1 MADVRHRPCAAFQS
15 GRRIAAGP
23 LADVA
28 LAVKRHPYDAE
39 SIIVLDDA
47 TGRVVDLDLR
57 GAEADVL
64 AALPAL
70 AAAFPDAAE
79 DEPEPAAPGPRGRG
93 RPKLG
98 VVPREVTLLPRH
110 WAWLSAQP
118 GGASV
123 ALRKLVERAR
133 RESADADLARSRREA
148 AYRAMA
154 ALAGDHPG
162 FEAASRALFAG
173 DAEAFRAAAA
183 AWPADLADY
192 LTGLAFPAG

>member
-1 MADVRHRPCAAFQS
+1 MADLRHRPCAAFQA
-15 GRRIAAGP
+15 GRRVAAGP

-28 LAVKRHPYDAE
+28 LAVKRHAHDAE
-39 SIIVLDDA
+39 PILVIDDA
-47 TGRVVDLDLR
+47 TGRVIDLDLR
-57 GAEADVL
+57 GSDDDVL

-70 AAAFPDAAE
+70 APAFPDAGE
-79 DEPEPAAPGPRGRG
+79 DEPAPPAPGPRGRG

-133 RESADADLARSRREA
+133 RETADADLVRGRREA
-148 AYRAMA
+148 AYRAMS
-154 ALAGDHPG
+154 ALAGDRAG

-173 DAEAFRAAAA
+173 DAEAFRATAA
-183 AWPADLADY
+183 AWPADLAHY
-192 LTGLAFPAG
+192 LTGLAFAVG